1 MEMDETIIYKYLSGR
16 ATDEEKQ
23 ALLGWLHESPGNQ
36 AIFFE
41 LKAIWYVKQQAVFGN
56 ENHLNESLEQLNNR
70 IYVGRHQSRKK
81 HNLFIR
87 WSSVA
92 ALFLLLIG
100 ISYIYLVDIKKPAI
114 EPLCIYTNEA
124 SDDSVKTI
132 TLADGTEVWLAAHT
146 TLTYPKDFSGD
157 TRKVHLDGT
166 AFFDV
171 TKDPQH
177 PFIVQTEIAEIKV
190 LGTSFSVNS
199 RLPGDQGETILMT
212 GSVQLKRLGG
222 DQIITLFPGQQA
234 LYSKNTPEME
244 VNEVDANTLT
254 SWRFGIVS
262 LTEATPSEI
271 IQRLEKIYS
280 IKINMDIS
288 SIKTNKYNFSFKRS
302 NDFNK
307 VLEQFSCITGE
318 TAKAVD

>member
-1 MEMDETIIYKYLSGR
+1 MDETIIYKYLSGQ

-23 ALLGWLHESPGNQ
+23 ALLGWLHDSPDNQ
-36 AIFFE
+36 VIFFE
-41 LKAIWYVKQQAVFGN
+41 LKAVWHVKQQTAFGN
-56 ENHLNESLEQLNNR
+56 ESHLNESLEQMSNR
-70 IYVGRHQSRKK
+70 IYGRIQWRRKK
-81 HNLFIR
+81 RNLFIK

-92 ALFLLLIG
+92 AVFLLLIG
-100 ISYIYLVDIKKPAI
+100 ISYFCFVDIKKPAI

-132 TLADGTEVWLAAHT
+132 TLTDGTEVWLAAHT

-157 TRKVHLDGT
+157 IRKVHLDGT

-199 RLPGDQGETILMT
+199 RLSGDQGEAILMA
-212 GSVQLKRLGG
+212 GSIQLKRLGG

-234 LYSKNTPEME
+234 LYSKKTSEIE

-262 LTEATPSEI
+262 LIEATPSEI
-271 IQRLEKIYS
+271 MQRLEKIYS
-280 IKINMDIS
+280 IKIKMDIS
-288 SIKTNKYNFSFKRS
+288 SIKNKKYNFSFKRS
-302 NDFNK
+302 NDFGK
-307 VLEQFSCITGE
+307 VLEQFSCITGK
-318 TAKAVD
+318 TAKVVD